1 MKKHEQLNFE
11 NHLHALAIWS
21 DVIMK
26 DHADEGFNDL
36 ERLKNNLAVLQDMVR
51 STVKKYSLIRR
62 KTHNAV
68 MESNW
73 KHIEQDLE
81 EIYGQ

>member
-11 NHLHALAIWS
+11 NHLHALAVWS
-21 DVIMK
+21 DIIMK
-26 DHADEGFNDL
+26 DHADEGFDDL

-51 STVKKYSLIRR
+51 STIKKYPLIRR

-81 EIYGQ
+81 AIYGK

>member
-1 MKKHEQLNFE
+1 MNKQERLNFE
-11 NHLHALAIWS
+11 NNLHALAIWS
-21 DVIMK
+21 DIIMK
-26 DHADEGFNDL
+26 DHADEGFDDL
-36 ERLKNNLAVLQDMVR
+36 ERLKNNIAVLQDMVR
-51 STVKKYSLIRR
+51 SIVKKYSLIRR

-81 EIYGQ
+81 AIYGK

>member
-1 MKKHEQLNFE
+1 MNKQEQLNFE
-11 NHLHALAIWS
+11 NNLHALAIWS
-21 DVIMK
+21 DIIMK
-26 DHADEGFNDL
+26 DHADKGFDDL
-36 ERLKNNLAVLQDMVR
+36 ERLKNNLAVLQNMIR

-62 KTHNAV
+62 KTHSTV

-81 EIYGQ
+81 AIYGK